1 MLRLFTGLYLFH
13 TVTSTIVSD
22 SGCHCALQKNATT
35 TPSAAASA
43 TVGCSYKTDWTGQP
57 SKWCLTDQTAAFCG
71 TNQTNFGFVDSCA
84 TAGFTSIVVGSPATS
99 ALGHAFFTGQNLTIN
114 WTTQNILSDETI
126 KITYLR
132 TSFTSPNTGYAMSR
146 IADALSSVTAGTNIT
161 LSTVSSPAVSTNGT
175 QPFSIILSAVTGI
188 TVTNNVTLVAQ
199 GTQVQILGQNL
210 TVAWTGVG
218 QGALGAA
225 TVTLKS
231 NGGGGGGTTV
241 GTPLTLAQ
249 VGVNNSVPY
258 LIPRSFSPGFG
269 GTTYSVTIRVT
280 NPDLPAPYTATGIS
294 FSLVAG
300 PSVTPTNTPTP
311 TQTPTASLSF
321 GATSS
326 VTPSRTPTLSFTSTI
341 TPSGTPTPTQTPSPS
356 LSFGTSASA
365 TPAGTPSGSPS
376 ASMTPSLSS
385 TISLTPTSTP
395 PINLAAIAANASQQA
410 TSALVTI
417 IGSIMGS
424 LVALCVAGLI
434 AYKVNQRRQ
443 LREKRLRTIAV
454 SKRMDDMTRVY
465 GVVIQN
471 PGALN
476 QYSARA
482 MRSPRTR
489 NDS

>member
-1 MLRLFTGLYLFH
+1 MLRFFTGLYLFYGAL
-13 TVTSTIVSD
+13 STIVSD

-84 TAGFTSIVVGSPATS
+84 VAGFTSIVVGP
-99 ALGHAFFTGQNLTIN
+99 AFFTGQNLTVN
-114 WTTQNILSDETI
+114 WTTQNILPDETI

-132 TSFTSPNTGYAMSR
+132 TSFTAPNTGYATSR
-146 IADALSSVTAGTNIT
+146 IADATSSVTTGTNVT

-175 QPFSIILSAVTGI
+175 QPFSITLSAVTGI

-218 QGALGAA
+218 QAVGAA
-225 TVTLKS
+225 TVTLRS
-231 NGGGGGGTTV
+231 NGGGGGGGTTV
-241 GTPLTLAQ
+241 GTPVTLAQ
-249 VGVNNSVPY
+249 VGVNNTVPY
-258 LIPRSFSPGFG
+258 LIPRSFVPGFG

-280 NPDLPAPYTATGIS
+280 NPYVPAPYTATGIS

-300 PSVTPTNTPTP
+300 PSVTPTNTPTS
-311 TQTPTASLSF
+311 TQTPTPSLSF

-326 VTPSRTPTLSFTSTI
+326 VTPSRTPTQSFTSTI
-341 TPSGTPTPTQTPSPS
+341 TPSGTSTPTQTPSPS
-356 LSFGTSASA
+356 LSFGASASA
-365 TPAGTPSGSPS
+365 TPAGTPSVSPS
-376 ASMTPSLSS
+376 GSTTPSLSATS
-385 TISLTPTSTP
+385 SQTPTSTS
-395 PINLAAIAANASQQA
+395 PIDLAAIAANASQQA
-410 TSALVTI
+410 TSALATI

-424 LVALCVAGLI
+424 LVALCMTGLI
-434 AYKVNQRRQ
+434 GYRIYQRK
-443 LREKRLRTIAV
+443 LLHEKRLRTIAV

-482 MRSPRTR
+482 VRSPRSR
-489 NDS
+489 NGS